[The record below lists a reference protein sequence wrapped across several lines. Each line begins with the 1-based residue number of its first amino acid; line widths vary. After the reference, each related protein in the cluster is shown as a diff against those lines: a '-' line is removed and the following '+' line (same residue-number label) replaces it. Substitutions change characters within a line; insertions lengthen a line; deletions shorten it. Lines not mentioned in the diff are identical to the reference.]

1 METITKA
8 ANLKKRIFI
17 VRASDKTSTFPAIFQ
32 RRHLMRSHHTYI
44 HTYIHAYTLFQ
55 RAELSE

>member
-32 RRHLMRSHHTYI
+32 TKTLDALASYI

-55 RAELSE
+55 RVELSE